1 MWPGGRANVHL
12 NRNLLDVVKIIPTAG
27 CIDKKVF
34 RQMSKMLGPDDGSV
48 IPRQESFLASK

>member
-1 MWPGGRANVHL
+1 MPGGRANVHL

-34 RQMSKMLGPDDGSV
+34 RQMMSKMLGTDDGSV
-48 IPRQESFLASK
+48 IRRESFLASK